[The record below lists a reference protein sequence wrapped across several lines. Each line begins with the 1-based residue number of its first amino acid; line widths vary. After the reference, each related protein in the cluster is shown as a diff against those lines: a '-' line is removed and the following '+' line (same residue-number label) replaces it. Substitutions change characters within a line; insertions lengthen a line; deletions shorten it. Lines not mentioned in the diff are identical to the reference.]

1 MSIKHN
7 KQFLS
12 LINDLTP
19 ISNSVIINK
28 TDNQV
33 KITRANSASTVFYT
47 LEAAKDA
54 FDFDGEKI
62 AFYEFAEF
70 YQLLNV
76 FENAEISLNE
86 NKLTISSDKS
96 KIRYIISDPETIKAG
111 PSQILFQSS
120 DAKVVLESNEIKNFK
135 KMIGLIKAKFIK
147 FTVKDKNINFR
158 CFNDAHDN
166 SYEKNF
172 PIENESDFSM
182 KISSEVFTLIPD
194 NKYVLEICKDGLVKI
209 SYEKDNIKLAVYVAE
224 IED

>member
-19 ISNSVIINK
+19 ISESVIINK
-28 TDNQV
+28 TDDQV
-33 KITRANSASTVFYT
+33 RISRANSASTVFYT

-62 AFYEFAEF
+62 AFYNFVEF

-111 PSQILFQSS
+111 PSQILFPSS
-120 DAKVVLESNEIKNFK
+120 DAKVVLESNEIKNLK

-147 FTVKDKNINFR
+147 SAKLGDILDIKTKCVELKNASALLHQEIWR
-158 CFNDAHDN
+158 
-166 SYEKNF
+166 
-172 PIENESDFSM
+172 ENELLFSAD
-182 KISSEVFTLIPD
+182 INIAHLSH
-194 NKYVLEICKDGLVKI
+194 NKPSKMN
-209 SYEKDNIKLAVYVAE
+209 EKTAKE
-224 IED
+224 GWGQ